1 VGDVIV
7 GSLVV
12 EPVLG
17 AEDGRHLAR
26 RSLGEAPAHAPSLAH
41 LFCVGGRY
49 ARTGQSGSPRAKLAV
64 GQKRQ
69 GSMMNQLRWIRE
81 RVAYWLFVSN
91 VGFVVAVIVLLVVL
105 LVVFR

>member
-1 VGDVIV
+1 V
-7 GSLVV
+7 GSLAV
-12 EPVLG
+12 EPVLR
-17 AEDGRHLAR
+17 AEGGRHLAR
-26 RSLGEAPAHAPSLAH
+26 RSLREAAAHARSLAH
-41 LFCVGGRY
+41 LFWLGGRY

-91 VGFVVAVIVLLVVL
+91 VGFVVAVVVLLVVL